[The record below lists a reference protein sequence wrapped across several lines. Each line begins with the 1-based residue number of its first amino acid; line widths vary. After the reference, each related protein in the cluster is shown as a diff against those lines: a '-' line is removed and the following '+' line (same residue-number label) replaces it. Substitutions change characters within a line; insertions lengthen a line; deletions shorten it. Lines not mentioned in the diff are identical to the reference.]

1 MTGDAATDY
10 DEKAAARILGL
21 APRTLRR
28 WRKAGLIG
36 HYLTPTGRVRYS
48 VDDLL
53 AVQMGGRVA
62 KSGSVSANGR
72 ACPQLAACVPSTG
85 DTDAAT
91 IRA

>member
-1 MTGDAATDY
+1 MIGEATPDF

-48 VDDLL
+48 LDDLL
-53 AVQMGGRVA
+53 TVQKGGRVA
-62 KSGSVSANGR
+62 KSGGMSADGR
-72 ACPQLAACVPSTG
+72 LCPQMAACVPSTRN
-85 DTDAAT
+85 DAVAT
-91 IRA
+91 IAV